1 MTRITALE
9 IALAVYC
16 AALVVVVIWAWS
28 HILG

>member
-1 MTRITALE
+1 MMRITAIE

-16 AALVVVVIWAWS
+16 AALVVVIWAWS